1 MNDNYY
7 VILELTYDL
16 KVEIANND
24 VHIFCNVLLKPIGD
38 LSIIVHTTESKA
50 QQSSNNV
57 SYWLLEGALVPQWEV
72 KRWRL
77 FTSKK
82 KMNQ

>member
-24 VHIFCNVLLKPIGD
+24 VHIFCNVLLKPVGD
-38 LSIIVHTTESKA
+38 LSIIVHVTETKA

-57 SYWLLEGALVPQWEV
+57 
-72 KRWRL
+72 
-77 FTSKK
+77 
-82 KMNQ
+82 